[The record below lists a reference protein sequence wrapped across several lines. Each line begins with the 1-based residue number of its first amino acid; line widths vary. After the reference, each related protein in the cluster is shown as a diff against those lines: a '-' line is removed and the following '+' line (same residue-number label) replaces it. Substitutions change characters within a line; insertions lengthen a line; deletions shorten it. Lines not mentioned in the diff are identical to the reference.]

1 MQRRPLALSW
11 TLSSLGKLRNIELTL
26 VFAFVQ
32 EIMSN
37 LDRAIRMEHSFF
49 VFMDLAQ

>member
-1 MQRRPLALSW
+1 MQRRPLSLSW
-11 TLSSLGKLRNIELTL
+11 TLSSLGKLGNIELAL
-26 VFAFVQ
+26 VLAFVQ

-37 LDRAIRMEHSFF
+37 HNRAIRMEHSFF